1 MRRYLTSAIEQG
13 LSSLLN
19 LGLNLLL
26 IRLIAP
32 EQYGA
37 FALWAAVGFILSGL
51 QNALALIHLMV
62 EPGDGFSEP
71 RLSLERLM
79 HRINGLFLTVCAAG
93 TLIAA
98 LIMQAGGSAVG
109 APAAALFV
117 PAFLAQQYV
126 RGLAFS
132 RGDPAGAA
140 VQTGAVL
147 ALSAALL
154 IAGEMLA
161 APMSANLILGL
172 MAASYGVVGV
182 IAFARATRG
191 QDTLP
196 WRQLGGYMAYAKQSG
211 WVLLGVSTT
220 ELLARFYVFAVTAAH
235 GPAALA
241 ALAATQL
248 LLRPVPLL
256 AASWSMVARAD
267 LVRRRE
273 AGDWRGFGGLII
285 ITLIGGAAIAVIW
298 TGLVHLAWRPLAQL
312 VFNGK
317 YADVGWM
324 VLLWGV
330 SALINFCQIAIS
342 IGLQVLKAFK
352 PLAIANA
359 AAAAVAVCAI
369 LIAMRIYGPAG
380 AIVGMV
386 IGQSIELVV
395 MAALLIGGMR
405 AAAANTGALAKKS

>member
-1 MRRYLTSAIEQG
+1 MRRYLTSAVEQA

-19 LGLNLLL
+19 LGVNLLL

-37 FALWAAVGFILSGL
+37 FALWAATAFILCGL

-79 HRINGLFLTVCAAG
+79 HRVNGLFQMTCAG
-93 TLIAA
+93 VVLIVALVLAA
-98 LIMQAGGSAVG
+98 NDSAVG

-132 RGDPAGAA
+132 RGDPTSAA

-147 ALSAALL
+147 ALATLL
-154 IAGEMLA
+154 LTAGELLA
-161 APMSANLILGL
+161 SPMSANLILTL
-172 MAASYGVVGV
+172 MAVAYGTVGI
-182 IAFARATRG
+182 IAHARATRG
-191 QDTLP
+191 QGTLP
-196 WRQLGGYMAYAKQSG
+196 WREIGRFAAYGKQSG
-211 WVLLGVSTT
+211 WVFLGVSTT
-220 ELLARFYVFAVTAAH
+220 ELLARFYVFAVTAVH

-248 LLRPVPLL
+248 LLRPIPLL

-273 AGDWRGFGGLII
+273 VADWRGFGLLIAM
-285 ITLIGGAAIAVIW
+285 TLAGGAVIAAGWTALIHLIW
-298 TGLVHLAWRPLAQL
+298 GPLTAL

-317 YADVGWM
+317 YADAGWM
-324 VLLWGV
+324 VILWGV
-330 SALINFCQIAIS
+330 SALISFCQIAIS

-352 PLAIANA
+352 PLALANA
-359 AAAAVAVCAI
+359 AASIVAVVAI
-369 LIAMRIYGPAG
+369 LVCMHVWGPAG
-380 AIVGMV
+380 AIAGTVVG
-386 IGQSIELVV
+386 QALELLV
-395 MAALLIGGMR
+395 MAFLLVGGMR
-405 AAAANTGALAKKS
+405 AAARARTAQPA